1 MNIPNDIKLK
11 LEKVSP
17 QKFSDFLG
25 GNGIPILTCGVCHK
39 IGMIVPQV
47 QVMQTIVVSDKTTL
61 TERELEPKKY
71 TYIDYVCI
79 KPESSSSLLSY
90 EYRIICKSCGF
101 ASHFSVL
108 PVINWIEAQEN
119 EQTDKEMD

>member
-1 MNIPNDIKLK
+1 MNIPHNIKSK

-25 GNGIPILTCGVCHK
+25 EKGIPVLTCGVCHK

-47 QVMQTIVVSDKTTL
+47 QILQTALSNDNTTF
-61 TERELEPKKY
+61 TESELEPNEY
-71 TYIDYVCI
+71 TYIDYICI
-79 KPESSSSLLSY
+79 KPESTYSLLAY
-90 EYRIICKSCGF
+90 EYRIICKNCGF

-108 PVINWIEAQEN
+108 PVINWIEAQEKD
-119 EQTDKEMD
+119 QTDKEMG